1 VSFASGD
8 DPAAAS
14 ALAKDSD
21 VVIVFATSWAGESFD
36 VPLGLPGYQDALISA
51 VATANPKTVVVL
63 ETGGPVLTPWA
74 DQVGSILSAW
84 YPGTSGGAA
93 IANLLFGKVNPSG
106 HLPASFPK
114 SADQLPRPA
123 APNAGDTNYAEGATV
138 GYKWYDVK
146 GLEPQFAFGHGLS
159 YTSFGYS
166 GLAASPAAAGLSV
179 HFTVRNTGKVAG
191 KAVPQI
197 YVGRKGWEAPKRLGA
212 FSKVALAPGA
222 ARTVTVTV
230 DPRLLATWDNAAH
243 LWRIA
248 PGAYQVMLAA
258 SSRDIKQTVTVQ
270 VAARTLPVGWR
281 P

>member
-1 VSFASGD
+1 M
-8 DPAAAS
+8 
-14 ALAKDSD
+14 
-21 VVIVFATSWAGESFD
+21 
-36 VPLGLPGYQDALISA
+36 
-51 VATANPKTVVVL
+51 
-63 ETGGPVLTPWA
+63 
-74 DQVGSILSAW
+74 
-84 YPGTSGGAA
+84 
-93 IANLLFGKVNPSG
+93 FGKVNPSG

-114 SADQLPRPA
+114 SAEQLPHPA
-123 APNAGDTNYAEGATV
+123 APNAGDTIYAEGATV

-166 GLAASPAAAGLSV
+166 GLAASPAGSGLSV
-179 HFTVRNTGKVAG
+179 RFTVRNTGKVAG

-197 YVGRKGWEAPKRLGA
+197 YVARKGWEAPMRLGA

-222 ARTVTVTV
+222 SRTVTVTI
-230 DPRLLATWDNAAH
+230 DPRLLATWDDAAH

-248 PGAYQVMLAA
+248 PGAYQVMLGA

-270 VAARTLPVGWR
+270 VAAHTLPVGWR